1 MTRRLDR
8 VLLLAA
14 PALSLGVAAAQNTS
28 PWTPLRGGGQVE
40 LAYTHQSAD
49 SLFAGE
55 TDAPLPAD
63 IELDSVNLLAS
74 YGLSDRIAV
83 DVVVGYA
90 ESDFIVD
97 PGLAPEGGLDGITD
111 SFVGLRYKAL
121 DEIDGAPLTLTF
133 GTGVTIAGDYDVG
146 AISAIG
152 DGASGAQVSVAAG
165 RQLDRFSLS
174 GDIGYR
180 FRGEDVPDELF
191 GSAQIGASL
200 TDRLSAYGGY
210 VFVEADGDL
219 DIGGP
224 GFTPARFPEVEENFQ
239 VWLVGAALGLTDT
252 LSASVTYGDKFE
264 GRNTAQSEFIRVG
277 VAYGF

>member
-1 MTRRLDR
+1 MTRRLER
-8 VLLLAA
+8 ALLLAA
-14 PALSLGVAAAQNTS
+14 PALSLGAAAAQNTS
-28 PWTPLRGGGQVE
+28 PWTPLQGGGQVE

-55 TDAPLPAD
+55 ADAPLPAD

-74 YGLSDRIAV
+74 YGLSDRWAL

-90 ESDFIVD
+90 ESDFVVD
-97 PGLAPEGGLDGITD
+97 PVLAPEGGLDGITD
-111 SFVGLRYKAL
+111 SFVGVRYKAL

-133 GTGVTIAGDYDVG
+133 GTGVTIEGDYDVG
-146 AISAIG
+146 ALSAIG

-180 FRGEDVPDELF
+180 FRGGNVPDELF
-191 GSAQIGASL
+191 GSAQVGASL

-210 VFVEADGDL
+210 IFVESNGDL

-224 GFTPARFPEVEENFQ
+224 GFTPARFPEVEENYQ

-252 LSASVTYGDKFE
+252 LSASVTYGENFE
-264 GRNTAQSEFIRVG
+264 GRNTAQSEFVRVG
-277 VAYGF
+277 VSYGF